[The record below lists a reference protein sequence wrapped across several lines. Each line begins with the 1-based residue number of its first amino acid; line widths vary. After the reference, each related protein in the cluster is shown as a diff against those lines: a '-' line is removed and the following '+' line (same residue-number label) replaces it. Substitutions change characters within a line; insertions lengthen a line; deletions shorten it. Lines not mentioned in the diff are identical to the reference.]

1 MISRIYLYVSKKEFL
16 KQKFRVIS
24 FLVNRTVQISFTK
37 YFRFFTEIKE
47 GLQKID
53 AIEISENCWTVLDS
67 DMRMRVVS
75 MICNVVSENSWS
87 WDKVPKNE
95 AVETLKELE
104 SEVIINQ
111 VFDQYILDD
120 GKFLRDKLCRF
131 YGDYLLQSSTAFNL
145 HEFLTIWQD
154 SLPKVDNEGEEPF
167 TANLNQLEGLSL
179 GKHSVEILAF
189 FYHSDFT

>member
-1 MISRIYLYVSKKEFL
+1 MCNQLYSKSSCANWFHEIFP
-16 KQKFRVIS
+16 
-24 FLVNRTVQISFTK
+24 
-37 YFRFFTEIKE
+37 FFTEIKE

-179 GKHSVEILAF
+179 GKHSVEILTF
-189 FYHSDFT
+189 FCHSDFT

>member
-1 MISRIYLYVSKKEFL
+1 
-16 KQKFRVIS
+16 
-24 FLVNRTVQISFTK
+24 
-37 YFRFFTEIKE
+37 
-47 GLQKID
+47 
-53 AIEISENCWTVLDS
+53 
-67 DMRMRVVS
+67 MRMRVVS

-154 SLPKVDNEGEEPF
+154 SLPKVDNDGEEPF

-179 GKHSVEILAF
+179 GKFSVHSVDKREIHCHANF
-189 FYHSDFT
+189 FPVKSIYSKFL